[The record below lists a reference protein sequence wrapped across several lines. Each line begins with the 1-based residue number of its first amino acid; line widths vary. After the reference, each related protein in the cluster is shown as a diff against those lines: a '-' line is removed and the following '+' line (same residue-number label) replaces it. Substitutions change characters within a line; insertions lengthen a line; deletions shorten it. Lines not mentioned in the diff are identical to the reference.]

1 MAELMRAASDV
12 SRPDSMAN
20 RFRRRRFQL
29 ALALLATVPPPRRI
43 LDVGGTDEF
52 WNQMG
57 SPDAG
62 DELVLI
68 NLEPVTTTRGNRR
81 SVLGD
86 ARDMR
91 QFADA
96 EFDVVF
102 SNSVLEHVGSL
113 EDQQRMA
120 GEVKRVGKRYFVQ
133 TPNRKFPIEPHF
145 VFPFFHFLPQRIRV
159 GLVMQLGLGH
169 FTSAPDRQTATQAV
183 TDIRMLTRRELRRLF
198 RDATI
203 YEEKFLGMTK
213 SFVAYGGWR
222 KPQDARTPSGSAR

>member
-1 MAELMRAASDV
+1 MAELMRAVADV
-12 SRPDSMAN
+12 SRHDSMAN

-29 ALALLATVPPPRRI
+29 ALALLASVPRPRRI

-57 SPDAG
+57 SPDEG

-68 NLEPVTTTRGNRR
+68 NLEPVATTRANRH

-91 QFADA
+91 QFGDA

-102 SNSVLEHVGSL
+102 SNSVLEHVGSV

-120 GEVKRVGKRYFVQ
+120 REIKRVGKRYFVQ
-133 TPNRKFPIEPHF
+133 TPNRNFPIEPHF

-169 FTSAPDRQTATQAV
+169 FASAPDRQTATQAV
-183 TDIRMLTRRELRRLF
+183 TDIRMLTCAELRGLF

-203 YEEKFLGMTK
+203 YEEKFWAMTK
-213 SFVAYGGWR
+213 SFVAYGGWG
-222 KPQDARTPSGSAR
+222 KGQETMAPTGSA